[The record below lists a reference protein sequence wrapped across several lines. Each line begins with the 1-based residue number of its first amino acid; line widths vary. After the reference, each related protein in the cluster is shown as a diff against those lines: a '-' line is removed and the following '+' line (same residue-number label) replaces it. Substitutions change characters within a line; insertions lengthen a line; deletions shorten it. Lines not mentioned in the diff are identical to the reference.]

1 MATKI
6 AERLRHEATLVK
18 KAQAWIVG
26 LQQKGR
32 DYAAHRE
39 WEEILN
45 TRSAAEIADILV
57 VENEEGQ
64 RLRSSHPFKGDITE
78 AERLAIIDAAF
89 AD

>member
-1 MATKI
+1 MAMKI

-45 TRSAAEIADILV
+45 SLHVDNIE
-57 VENEEGQ
+57 
-64 RLRSSHPFKGDITE
+64 
-78 AERLAIIDAAF
+78 
-89 AD
+89 